1 MIKLHLVSS
10 AREKITKNIVW
21 LLMKIMI
28 NLVFPKYYKTDK
40 GLLVIQQRFI
50 FTISIEM
57 NLIQRII
64 RYFTLGLIF
73 NLLGGNLERALAFVK
88 LDLLD

>member
-1 MIKLHLVSS
+1 
-10 AREKITKNIVW
+10 
-21 LLMKIMI
+21 
-28 NLVFPKYYKTDK
+28 
-40 GLLVIQQRFI
+40 
-50 FTISIEM
+50 M

-73 NLLGGNLERALAFVK
+73 NLLGGKLERALAFIK

>member
-1 MIKLHLVSS
+1 MKLHLVSS

-21 LLMKIMI
+21 LLMKIII
-28 NLVFPKYYKTDK
+28 NLVFPKDYI
-40 GLLVIQQRFI
+40 IQRCI

-64 RYFTLGLIF
+64 RYFTQGLIL
-73 NLLGGNLERALAFVK
+73 NVLGGNLERALTFVK

>member
-1 MIKLHLVSS
+1 MKLHLVSS

-21 LLMKIMI
+21 LLMKIII
-28 NLVFPKYYKTDK
+28 NLVFPRDYIIQQSV
-40 GLLVIQQRFI
+40 LVIQQWFI
-50 FTISIEM
+50 FTISLEM

-64 RYFTLGLIF
+64 RYFTQGLIL
-73 NLLGGNLERALAFVK
+73 NVLGGNLERALTFVK

>member
-1 MIKLHLVSS
+1 MKSHLVSS
-10 AREKITKNIVW
+10 AREKITNNIIW
-21 LLMKIMI
+21 LLMKIVI
-28 NLVFPKYYKTDK
+28 NLVFPKDYIIQQTV
-40 GLLVIQQRFI
+40 LVIQQRFI

-64 RYFTLGLIF
+64 RYFTQGLIL
-73 NLLGGNLERALAFVK
+73 NVLGGNLERALTFVK

>member
-1 MIKLHLVSS
+1 MKLHLVSS

-21 LLMKIMI
+21 LLMKIII
-28 NLVFPKYYKTDK
+28 NLVFPKDYI
-40 GLLVIQQRFI
+40 IQQCYQRI
-50 FTISIEM
+50 STISIEM

-64 RYFTLGLIF
+64 RYFTQGLIL
-73 NLLGGNLERALAFVK
+73 NVLGGNLERALTFVK

>member
-1 MIKLHLVSS
+1 MMKLHLVNS

-21 LLMKIMI
+21 LLMKIII
-28 NLVFPKYYKTDK
+28 NLVFPKDYI
-40 GLLVIQQRFI
+40 IQQCYQRII
-50 FTISIEM
+50 FTISLEM

-64 RYFTLGLIF
+64 RYFTQGLIL
-73 NLLGGNLERALAFVK
+73 NVLGGNLERALTFVK

>member
-1 MIKLHLVSS
+1 MKLNLVSS

-21 LLMKIMI
+21 LLMKIII
-28 NLVFPKYYKTDK
+28 NLVFPKDYIIQQ
-40 GLLVIQQRFI
+40 GVLVIQQWFI
-50 FTISIEM
+50 FTISLEM

-64 RYFTLGLIF
+64 RYFTQGLIL
-73 NLLGGNLERALAFVK
+73 NVLGGNLERALTFVK